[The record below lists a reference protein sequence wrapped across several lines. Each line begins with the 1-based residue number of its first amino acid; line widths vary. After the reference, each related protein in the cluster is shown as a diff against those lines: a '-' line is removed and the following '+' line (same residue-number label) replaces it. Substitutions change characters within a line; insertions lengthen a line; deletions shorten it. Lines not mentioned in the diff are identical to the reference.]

1 MVLRPIYLALFSLT
15 LLAVIAGSSALLVL
29 TGKGRDLLLFSTGIG
44 VGMSLVSALSLE
56 LWHLS
61 RQHLATMQQTVLE
74 AVAAMHLG
82 QINPRLLLNS
92 YRTPQQA
99 SDIYLELECR
109 RLLDRMHQ
117 LLAKAVT
124 DDGFCSC
131 CNHWGTHSTE
141 CPIPAAQ
148 LLYARG
154 KRKRLP
160 WREYRKTLPREMT
173 RIAVSKEKGDF

>member
-29 TGKGRDLLLFSTGIG
+29 AGKGRDLLLFSTGIG

-124 DDGFCSC
+124 DDGFCSY

-148 LLYARG
+148 LLCARG
-154 KRKRLP
+154 REKRLP
-160 WREYRKTLPREMT
+160 WREYKKTLPREMT
-173 RIAVSKEKGDF
+173 RIAVSKEKGDS